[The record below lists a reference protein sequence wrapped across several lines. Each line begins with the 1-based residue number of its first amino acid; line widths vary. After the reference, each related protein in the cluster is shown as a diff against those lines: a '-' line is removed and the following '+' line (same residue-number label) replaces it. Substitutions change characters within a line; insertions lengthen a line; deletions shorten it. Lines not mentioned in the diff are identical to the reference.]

1 MVKRGSLAALSF
13 TWAACC
19 ALAVAQTAAKPNPN
33 TVITKEQGQKLLNSV
48 DAVMAFD
55 SEDTGLAAVPN
66 VKRRL
71 VTRDEVTAYL
81 IKNFKEDES
90 AKRLQRSEI
99 VLKKF
104 GLLSQDFQLQP
115 FLLKLLTEQV
125 AGYYDEKT
133 KTVNLLNW
141 VPASAQEPVLAH
153 ELTHALQDKRVD
165 LQTWSNDGFKGE
177 SKSAPEDNQRI
188 HGDEVE
194 TARQAVA
201 EGQAMLVYVDYAAKH
216 PDQQKAADASA
227 EDSSVMSRAPLMLQ
241 KSLEF
246 PYVSGMAFEQALRAA
261 GGKDAAFAHALDAP
275 PTSSFEILNP
285 QDYLAHTPVPVLR
298 MPDVHSLLDARWQ
311 PYDVGGMGELDVDMM
326 ASAFSGAAAAAS
338 LAPAWDGGLYYAAQ
352 RRSATAAEKQTS
364 ASIGVLYYSQWKSA
378 GAAQAFEQIYAAELP
393 RKDSGVAERPK
404 DEAVGEQVYST
415 RDGDVL
421 LALSGRRLF
430 IAEGFS
436 VVTARKLRDALA
448 AVQTSGPVRIA
459 SDSRAPRLP
468 ELTLGLAN
476 AMGARGLLRFAL
488 EPGRYT
494 ATRNSAST
502 TR

>member
-1 MVKRGSLAALSF
+1 MVVKRSLAALAF
-13 TWAACC
+13 GCC
-19 ALAVAQTAAKPNPN
+19 GFAMAQTAAKPHSD
-33 TVITKEQGQKLLNSV
+33 TVMTREQGQKLLNSV

-55 SEDTGLAAVPN
+55 SEDTGLATVLN

-81 IKNFKEDES
+81 IKNFEEDES

-104 GLLSQDFQLQP
+104 GLLSQDFKLQP

-141 VPASAQEPVLAH
+141 VPASVQEPVLAH

-165 LQTWSNDGFKGE
+165 LQTWSTDGYKGE
-177 SKSAPEDNQRI
+177 SKTVAEDNQRI
-188 HGDEVE
+188 HGDELE
-194 TARQAVA
+194 TARQAVV
-201 EGQAMLVYVDYAAKH
+201 EGQAMLVFVDYTAKH
-216 PDQQKAADASA
+216 PDQQKDADASA
-227 EDSSVMSRAPLMLQ
+227 ADSSIMSRAPLLLQ

-246 PYVSGMAFEQALRAA
+246 PYVEGIAFEQALRVA
-261 GGKDAAFAHALDAP
+261 GGKEVAFSGALDQP
-275 PTSSFEILNP
+275 PTSSFEIFNP
-285 QDYLAHTPVPVLR
+285 QAYLSHTPVPVLR
-298 MPDVHSLLDARWQ
+298 LPDVHGLLDARWQ

-326 ASAFSGAAAAAS
+326 ASTFSGPAAAAS
-338 LAPAWDGGLYYAAQ
+338 LAPQWDGGLYYAAQ
-352 RRSATAAEKQTS
+352 RRTASPAEKQTS

-378 GAAQAFEQIYAAELP
+378 SAAQAFEQIYAAELP
-393 RKDSGVAERPK
+393 RKDSGVAERTQ

-415 RDGDVL
+415 REGDVL
-421 LALSGRRLF
+421 LALSGRTLF

-436 VVTARKLRDALA
+436 LADARKLRDAVA
-448 AVQTSGPVRIA
+448 AVQSSGPMRMA
-459 SDSRAPRLP
+459 SGSPAPRLP

-476 AMGARGLLRFAL
+476 AIAAHGLLRFAL
-488 EPGRYT
+488 EQGRYT

>member
-1 MVKRGSLAALSF
+1 MVVKRSLAALAF
-13 TWAACC
+13 GFCG
-19 ALAVAQTAAKPNPN
+19 LAMAQTVAKPHQD
-33 TVITKEQGQKLLNSV
+33 TVMTREQGQKLLNSV
-48 DAVMAFD
+48 DAVMTFD
-55 SEDTGLAAVPN
+55 SDDTGLAPVLN

-71 VTRDEVTAYL
+71 VTREEVTAYL
-81 IKNFKEDES
+81 VRNFKEDES
-90 AKRLQRSEI
+90 AKRLQRSAI

-104 GLLSQDFQLQP
+104 GLLSQDFELQP

-177 SKSAPEDNQRI
+177 SKSAAEDNQRI
-188 HGDEVE
+188 HGDEIE

-201 EGQAMLVYVDYAAKH
+201 EGQAMLVYVDYTAKH
-216 PDQQKAADASA
+216 PDQQKDADANA
-227 EDSSVMSRAPLMLQ
+227 VDSSVMSRAPLLLQ

-246 PYVSGMAFEQALRAA
+246 PYVAGIAFEQALRVA
-261 GGKDAAFAHALDAP
+261 GGKEVAFTHVLDQP
-275 PTSSFEILNP
+275 PSSSFEILNP

-298 MPDVHSLLDARWQ
+298 LPDVHSLLDDRWQ

-326 ASAFSGAAAAAS
+326 ASAFSGPTAAAA

-352 RRSATAAEKQTS
+352 RRTASAPEKQTS

-378 GAAQAFEQIYAAELP
+378 SAAQAFEQIYAAELP
-393 RKDSGVAERPK
+393 RKDSRVAERTK
-404 DEAVGEQVYST
+404 DEAIGEQVYST

-421 LALSGRRLF
+421 LALRGRTLF

-436 VVTARKLRDALA
+436 VADARKLRDAVA
-448 AVQTSGPVRIA
+448 EVQTSGPMRMA
-459 SDSRAPRLP
+459 SHAPAERLP
-468 ELTLGLAN
+468 ELSLGVAN
-476 AMGARGLLRFAL
+476 ALGAHGMLRFAL

-494 ATRNSAST
+494 ATRNSALT